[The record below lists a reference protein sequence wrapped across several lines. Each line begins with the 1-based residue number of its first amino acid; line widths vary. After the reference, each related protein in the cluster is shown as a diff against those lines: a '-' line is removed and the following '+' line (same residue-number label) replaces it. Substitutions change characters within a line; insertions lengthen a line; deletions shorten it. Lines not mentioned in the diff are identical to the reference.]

1 MITISGLEPK
11 QYSITEAGLNELRQ
25 QLDDFKKRRTEITD
39 EMKQISSQSTDTGAL
54 QDSAMVI
61 NQNQAIEMDGQI
73 ELLERIIGLAD
84 VIKKPKNQDTVALG
98 SEVTMKLDN
107 RHQTFQVVG
116 IVEADPA
123 ENKISDESPLG
134 RSLLGK
140 KVGDLAEIT
149 TPTSTL
155 TATIEKIN

>member
-134 RSLLGK
+134 QSLLGK